1 MPLGRALGHHGGTR
15 SRYAGVVCGHSEDAA
30 GALAEALVAPDS
42 GVAFDFAV
50 LPLAASG
57 ERRVASARRTL
68 PGAALPPPVFPSD
81 LALSSAQWTSQVVG
95 AVSAWVDADSRD
107 PALARDS
114 AAALDAELAWAA
126 HLSLQAAVV
135 PRLGERVAAT
145 AHSLLRALGRA
156 QGMSAW
162 VRVPLVADEVIA
174 ASSANADAGAALL
187 AKRACDVSGA
197 PGTSLRLAHDPF
209 EAWHELRAMCGH
221 HPRLCV
227 ALEVGADLPDGG
239 DAALERWLG
248 EPVRAALI
256 STDAFLTNK
265 HGYPTLSKRHQKLVS
280 TLLQHDVQI
289 VLHGPRRHEPPP
301 APVVGQ
307 QESRAPAHP
316 LAPYLEYVSFLYR
329 RLPAPSEC
337 EVAESSYRDFLQCPL
352 QPLMDN
358 LESATYETFERDATK
373 YDVYQQAVETYLR
386 EKVPDEQVETA
397 DAVVLMMVGAGRGP
411 ILSRCLAA
419 ADATNRRVRVYAI
432 EKNPN
437 AVVTLQRRAVAE
449 GWGDRCAHTP
459 RTERCDCVRRAARA
473 SASDTCDDANQGAC
487 FLRAG

>member
-1 MPLGRALGHHGGTR
+1 MP
-15 SRYAGVVCGHSEDAA
+15 
-30 GALAEALVAPDS
+30 
-42 GVAFDFAV
+42 
-50 LPLAASG
+50 
-57 ERRVASARRTL
+57 
-68 PGAALPPPVFPSD
+68 
-81 LALSSAQWTSQVVG
+81 SSPTS
-95 AVSAWVDADSRD
+95 
-107 PALARDS
+107 
-114 AAALDAELAWAA
+114 
-126 HLSLQAAVV
+126 
-135 PRLGERVAAT
+135 
-145 AHSLLRALGRA
+145 
-156 QGMSAW
+156 
-162 VRVPLVADEVIA
+162 
-174 ASSANADAGAALL
+174 
-187 AKRACDVSGA
+187 
-197 PGTSLRLAHDPF
+197 
-209 EAWHELRAMCGH
+209 
-221 HPRLCV
+221 
-227 ALEVGADLPDGG
+227 
-239 DAALERWLG
+239 
-248 EPVRAALI
+248 
-256 STDAFLTNK
+256 
-265 HGYPTLSKRHQKLVS
+265 YPTLSKRHQKLVS

-337 EVAESSYRDFLQCPL
+337 EVAESSYRDFLQSPL

-397 DAVVLMMVGAGRGP
+397 DAVVLMMVRGGARANSVARRGGGRHQQT
-411 ILSRCLAA
+411 R
-419 ADATNRRVRVYAI
+419 RVYAI

-459 RTERCDCVRRAARA
+459 RIERCDCVRRAARA
-473 SASDTCDDANQGAC
+473 SASGTCDDANQGAC